1 MVMKKTTWLVIIS
14 LVIALVLFISGVILG
29 GVDELVSVYHRG
41 ELNISLPFIRTKD
54 IEREFVDIENLDIE
68 ASAGSFEINEY
79 SGEKIKVIAKNVSH
93 RTELYQDDDRLIFK
107 ENFRFGFFPINNDTK
122 VEIYIP
128 ENYQFDKVKIDI
140 DAASFKVPDLLA
152 EVLEIDVD
160 AGSFKADKITADKTY
175 IDVDAGNAKI
185 GLLDSKKS
193 EFDVD
198 VGDIKVIMVGSES
211 DYSYEADC
219 DLGDI
224 EIGDYRSGGMSD
236 EYQYRGG
243 NRSIKADCNVGSVI
257 VKMEV

>member
-1 MVMKKTTWLVIIS
+1 MKKTTWLVIIS

-29 GVDELVSVYHRG
+29 GVDELVSVYHQG
-41 ELNISLPFIRTKD
+41 ELNISLPFIRTND
-54 IEREFVDIENLDIE
+54 IEQEFVDIEDLDIE
-68 ASAGSFEINEY
+68 ASAGNFVINEY
-79 SGEKIKVIAKNVSH
+79 NGDKIKVVAKNVSR
-93 RTELYQDDDRLIFK
+93 RTELYQDNDKLVFK
-107 ENFRFGFFPINNDTK
+107 ENFRFGFFPINNNTK

-140 DAASFKVPDLLA
+140 DAASFKVTDLLA
-152 EVLEIDVD
+152 DELEIDVD
-160 AGSFKADKITADKTY
+160 AGSFKADKITADK
-175 IDVDAGNAKI
+175 IFVDVDAGNAKI

-193 EFDVD
+193 EFDAD
-198 VGDIKVIMVGSES
+198 VGDIKVTMTGSES

-224 EIGDYRSGGMSD
+224 EIGSYRGDGVSD

-243 NRSIKADCNVGSVI
+243 NRSIKADCNVGSII

>member
-1 MVMKKTTWLVIIS
+1 MKKTTWLVIIS

-29 GVDELVSVYHRG
+29 GVDELVSVYHQG

-54 IEREFVDIENLDIE
+54 IEQEFVDIEDLDIE
-68 ASAGSFEINEY
+68 ASAGNFVINEY
-79 SGEKIKVIAKNVSH
+79 NGDKIKVVAKNVSR
-93 RTELYQDDDRLIFK
+93 RTELYQDNDKLVFK
-107 ENFRFGFFPINNDTK
+107 ENFRFGFFPINNNTK

-140 DAASFKVPDLLA
+140 DAASFKVTDLLA
-152 EVLEIDVD
+152 EELEIDVD
-160 AGSFKADKITADKTY
+160 AGSFKADKITADK
-175 IDVDAGNAKI
+175 IFVDVDAGNAKI

-193 EFDVD
+193 EFDAD
-198 VGDIKVIMVGSES
+198 VGDIKVTMTGSES

-224 EIGDYRSGGMSD
+224 EIGSYRGDGVSD

-243 NRSIKADCNVGSVI
+243 NRSIKADCNVGSII